1 VNAYAGA
8 WEEGLQ
14 LPELAERSLALL
26 RRSPELMRDLE
37 GVKALGDARN
47 PEPKRFLAY
56 WKENLIQAWTGG
68 PWFRVEEN
76 QFLPRLPIP
85 EDAREAFLE
94 LTRELVDY
102 RLAQY
107 RARERTEAPGAAF
120 ETKVLSNKRDPILKL
135 PDRSKRTDLPQGELD
150 VRLPD
155 GSPWRFRMM
164 KEFCNVA
171 RPVGTDRNALPDLM
185 RRWFGPAAGR
195 PGTAFRVRFTP
206 GPDGWWVAPVDAE
219 VIPLPRQGTLVA
231 FPSLRAAAGAATH
244 TLALEGAPEAERVS
258 LPAQASGEGVF
269 AVRASGDSMEGG
281 ERPIRDG
288 DWLVM
293 RYARAAGIGA
303 VEGKVALV
311 QVPDSAGYGYQVK
324 RVVREKD
331 QWMLRS
337 DNPARPSFEATE
349 NSVPIAL
356 LVEVIQPERLGPAV
370 GERMTDEDVIKA
382 FGLTAPPRT
391 GRLAGHLFLCVT
403 EKGLLIEPD
412 RLKLR
417 IEDRRPAET
426 AFVLT
431 RPSSEEPWRYD
442 GVARWLEEEDLWA
455 LSEPVDYATW
465 RALGHGR
472 QSSRRLPAGA
482 LERASE
488 LVKNLLSTHPVGRIL
503 ELAGKRCRIAG
514 IASAGGVRIDGGDG
528 GFEERTVSLTDL
540 AWALLARD
548 DARATGGIL
557 DEARVNRLRYLEGT
571 PKGSTRW
578 IDTGWALYLLRALER

>member
-1 VNAYAGA
+1 MCDSRMAVA
-8 WEEGLQ
+8 
-14 LPELAERSLALL
+14 
-26 RRSPELMRDLE
+26 
-37 GVKALGDARN
+37 
-47 PEPKRFLAY
+47 
-56 WKENLIQAWTGG
+56 
-68 PWFRVEEN
+68 
-76 QFLPRLPIP
+76 
-85 EDAREAFLE
+85 
-94 LTRELVDY
+94 
-102 RLAQY
+102 
-107 RARERTEAPGAAF
+107 
-120 ETKVLSNKRDPILKL
+120 
-135 PDRSKRTDLPQGELD
+135 
-150 VRLPD
+150 
-155 GSPWRFRMM
+155 WRFRLM

-185 RRWFGPAAGR
+185 RRWFGPGAGK

-219 VIPLPRQGTLVA
+219 VIPLPRRGTLVA

-244 TLALEGAPEAERVS
+244 TIALEGAPEAERVS
-258 LPAQASGEGVF
+258 LPVQASDAGLF
-269 AVRASGDSMEGG
+269 AVRASGDSMDGG

-293 RYARAAGIGA
+293 RYARAAGIGV

-324 RVVREKD
+324 RVVREKGR
-331 QWMLRS
+331 WILRS
-337 DNPARPSFEATE
+337 DNPSRPSFETTE
-349 NSVPIAL
+349 DVVPIAQ

-370 GERMTDEDVIKA
+370 GERMTEEDVIKA

-391 GRLAGHLFLCVT
+391 GRHTGHLFLCVT
-403 EKGLLIEPD
+403 EKGLLTEPD
-412 RLKLR
+412 CLKLR

-431 RPSSEEPWRYD
+431 RLSPEEPWRYD
-442 GVARWLEEEDLWA
+442 GVARWLEEEDRWA

-472 QSSRRLPAGA
+472 RSSRRLPEGA

-488 LVKNLLSTHPVGRIL
+488 QVKNLLSTHPIGRTI
-503 ELAGKRCRIAG
+503 EEDGKRCRIVG
-514 IASAGGVRIDGGDG
+514 IASEGGVRIDGGEG
-528 GFEERTVSLTDL
+528 GFEERTVSLTDV

-548 DARATGGIL
+548 DARSTGSIL

-578 IDTGWALYLLRALER
+578 IDTNWALCLLRAMER